1 MKKWKGKK
9 NSSHLSEI
17 AFITRSAPASL
28 QGVVPQTITWYCPI
42 LDLFCFVS
50 VLVSVSNRGAR
61 KKKECKF
68 LSLSTLT
75 SKTRKK
81 KKKLENQKPKKTFTH
96 LLNIV

>member
-1 MKKWKGKK
+1 MIEKMKKWKGKK

-68 LSLSTLT
+68 LGFPS
-75 SKTRKK
+75 R
-81 KKKLENQKPKKTFTH
+81 P
-96 LLNIV
+96 

>member
-1 MKKWKGKK
+1 MFFSPKKDDDRKNEEMEGEK

-17 AFITRSAPASL
+17 AFITSSAPASL

-61 KKKECKF
+61 KKKECEF
-68 LSLSTLT
+68 LSFPS
-75 SKTRKK
+75 RA
-81 KKKLENQKPKKTFTH
+81 
-96 LLNIV
+96 